1 MRKINVY
8 NGCTIH
14 KLCTKDRVLSV
25 YTLQKDVLLW
35 AITAR
40 SGRGA
45 SSPLK
50 PRIHLKM
57 NSKQHKRDTVYSRN
71 KRIVSLEVIV
81 VWKGKQG
88 ERVKTRKRKRKKR
101 GGAMRGS
108 STQKGCQDSRRSGK
122 GTKENDGRW
131 EEDQRPGWQDD
142 EWSRQFNLGLLKIA
156 SYLPVMGSNYCLF
169 VCSAINVL
177 CCMLLVKALELHS
190 NSNYIFCP
198 WWEAKGSHSKP
209 TGMKLRHFGLLIRS
223 NP

>member
-1 MRKINVY
+1 M
-8 NGCTIH
+8 
-14 KLCTKDRVLSV
+14 VLSV
-25 YTLQKDVLLW
+25 YTLQKDALLW
-35 AITAR
+35 ALTAR
-40 SGRGA
+40 SGWGA

-50 PRIHLKM
+50 PRTHLKAF
-57 NSKQHKRDTVYSRN
+57 SKQHKSDTVYSRKKKAHCVIRGN
-71 KRIVSLEVIV
+71 SCLKREARRESEEKK
-81 VWKGKQG
+81 KGK
-88 ERVKTRKRKRKKR
+88 KK

-142 EWSRQFNLGLLKIA
+142 ERSRQFNLGLLKIA

-177 CCMLLVKALELHS
+177 CCMLLVKAPELHS

-209 TGMKLRHFGLLIRS
+209 TGMKLRQRFGLLIRS
-223 NP
+223 NPQHISD